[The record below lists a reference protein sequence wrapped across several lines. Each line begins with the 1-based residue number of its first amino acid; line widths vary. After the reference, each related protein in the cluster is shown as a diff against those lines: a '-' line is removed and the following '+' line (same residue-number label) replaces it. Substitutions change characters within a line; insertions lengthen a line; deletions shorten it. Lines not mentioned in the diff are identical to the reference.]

1 MQFVLFQEDNKKEN
15 ETLFTF
21 LPLKNNEEELLKL
34 SDIIKSAD
42 TSELHGDYSIFH
54 LHFGK
59 QISQFTVN
67 EMCQVSN
74 LLNNRYGPLFSVC
87 YGKFT
92 FPFDEFKDL
101 SSLEIASKLDEKLFA
116 CQIEKYFSGLQSTNK
131 IDKKS
136 FNNIFE
142 AWNNNESSS
151 DIYHMILVWIN
162 ENNRYITDYKCLEI
176 INDIKKRME
185 NNDETNDIVED
196 FIMGYKYHYLRKS
209 IGEEK
214 LRENSFNPIPNS
226 T

>member
-21 LPLKNNEEELLKL
+21 LSLKNNEEELLKL
-34 SDIIKSAD
+34 SETIKSAD
-42 TSELHGDYSIFH
+42 TSELNGDYSIFH

-59 QISQFTVN
+59 QISQTTVN

-101 SSLEIASKLDEKLFA
+101 SPLEIASKLDEKLFA
-116 CQIEKYFSGLQSTNK
+116 CQIEKYFSGVGKKTKL
-131 IDKKS
+131 DKKS
-136 FNNIFE
+136 FYHMFE

-151 DIYHMILVWIN
+151 DIYHMLLHWIN
-162 ENNRYITDYKCLEI
+162 ENEMYITDNKCLEI
-176 INDIKKRME
+176 INDIKTRME
-185 NNDETNDIVED
+185 NNDETTDIVED
-196 FIMGYKYHYLRKS
+196 FIMGYNYDYLRVS
-209 IGEEK
+209 IIGPKINEMFED
-214 LRENSFNPIPNS
+214 
-226 T
+226 